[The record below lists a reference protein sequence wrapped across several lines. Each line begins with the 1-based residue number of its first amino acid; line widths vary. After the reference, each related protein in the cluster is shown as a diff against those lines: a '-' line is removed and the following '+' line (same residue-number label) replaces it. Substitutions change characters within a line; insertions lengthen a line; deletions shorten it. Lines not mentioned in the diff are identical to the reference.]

1 MHGNMSICITLEYRE
16 KAFRETTLFIVER
29 RAINPIYNYRI
40 VIDLSVV
47 MLVKLTHSLTR
58 SSAILFATLEIQ
70 SPSVQRHTQHQYT
83 FASIVTPALEPRPI
97 YFLP

>member
-47 MLVKLTHSLTR
+47 MLVKLTHSLT
-58 SSAILFATLEIQ
+58 IIQ
-70 SPSVQRHTQHQYT
+70 VLAQIR
-83 FASIVTPALEPRPI
+83 LCN
-97 YFLP
+97 

>member
-47 MLVKLTHSLTR
+47 MLVKLTHSLTHTHRFGGPYR
-58 SSAILFATLEIQ
+58 SVLI
-70 SPSVQRHTQHQYT
+70 HTYT
-83 FASIVTPALEPRPI
+83 VFNNTK
-97 YFLP
+97 

>member
-47 MLVKLTHSLTR
+47 MLVKLTHSPLTVHNVPY
-58 SSAILFATLEIQ
+58 SLEV
-70 SPSVQRHTQHQYT
+70 VQKNYFQITH
-83 FASIVTPALEPRPI
+83 SIFPAPLRTAP
-97 YFLP
+97 LL